1 MPKDI
6 IVIGASAGG
15 IEALRVL
22 VGALPAELPASI
34 FVVMHIAPESPALLA
49 DILNSAG
56 TLPATSATDG
66 ERIRPG
72 TIYVAPPDR
81 HLLVEPNRVR
91 VTRGPRENRFR
102 PAIDPLFRSAAQTY
116 GPRVVGVILTGYLD
130 DGTAGLWTVKQ
141 LGGTAVVQDPADAL
155 VPFMPL
161 NAVTHVKVDY
171 CLPLEEIAPLLRGL
185 TTGTA
190 EDEGAFQVPKE
201 VEIEVNIAKEQKALD
216 AGVLQLG
223 EPSNYACPECHGV
236 LLQIKEGTLFRFRCH
251 TGHAYSIGSLLTEI
265 TEKMDDALWN
275 SIRAFE
281 EGELFMRHM
290 AQHLDQGENS
300 QSTESILKRADETKR
315 RAELMRQAAVSGGEL
330 QAARST
336 SDAERS
342 GS

>member
-1 MPKDI
+1 MTKDI
-6 IVIGASAGG
+6 IVVGASAGG
-15 IEALRVL
+15 LEALRVL
-22 VGALPAELPASI
+22 VGGLPPDFSASI
-34 FVVMHIAPESPALLA
+34 FVVLHTSPEAPGMLA
-49 DILNSAG
+49 DILDRFG
-56 TLPATSATDG
+56 TLPAKTAKDG

-81 HLLVEPNRVR
+81 HLLVEPNLVR
-91 VTRGPRENRFR
+91 VTRGPKENRFR
-102 PAIDPLFRSAAQTY
+102 PAVDPLFRSAAQTY

-155 VPFMPL
+155 VPSMPL

-171 CLPLEEIAPLLRGL
+171 CVPMEEIPQLLVRL
-185 TTGTA
+185 TNEAA
-190 EDEGAFQVPKE
+190 EVEGAYQVPKE

-236 LLQIKEGTLFRFRCH
+236 LLQMKEGTLFRFRCH
-251 TGHAYSIGSLLTEI
+251 TGHAYSVESLLADI

-290 AQHLDQGENS
+290 AEHLDHADTGHS
-300 QSTESILKRADETKR
+300 VESFLTRADEMKR
-315 RAELMRQAAVSGGEL
+315 RANLMRQAAMDRVSTVT
-330 QAARST
+330 R
-336 SDAERS
+336 
-342 GS
+342 

>member
-6 IVIGASAGG
+6 VVVGASAGG

-22 VGALPAELPASI
+22 IGALPADFSASLFI
-34 FVVMHIAPESPALLA
+34 VVHTSPGAPSMLA
-49 DILNSAG
+49 DILARSG
-56 TLPATSATDG
+56 RLPAITPDDG
-66 ERIRPG
+66 ERIQAG

-91 VTRGPRENRFR
+91 VTRGPKENRFR

-116 GPRVVGVILTGYLD
+116 GPGVAGVILTGYLD

-141 LGGTAVVQDPADAL
+141 LGGTAIVQDPADAL

-161 NAVTHVKVDY
+161 NAVTHVQVDY
-171 CLPLEEIAPLLRGL
+171 CLPVDEIAPVLARL
-185 TTGTA
+185 TTEA
-190 EDEGAFQVPKE
+190 MEEEGAYHVPKD
-201 VEIEVNIAKEQKALD
+201 VEIEVNIAKEQKALE

-236 LLQIKEGTLFRFRCH
+236 LLQMKEGTLFRFRCH
-251 TGHAYSIGSLLTEI
+251 TGHAYSIESLMTDI
-265 TEKMDDALWN
+265 SEKMDDALWN

-290 AQHLDQGENS
+290 AEHLDHGENS
-300 QSTESILKRADETKR
+300 QSVESILKRADETKQ
-315 RAELMRQAAVSGGEL
+315 RANLMRQAAVNAGG
-330 QAARST
+330 
-336 SDAERS
+336 
-342 GS
+342 

>member
-6 IVIGASAGG
+6 IVIGTSAGG

-22 VGALPAELPASI
+22 VGALPADVGAPI
-34 FVVMHIAPESPALLA
+34 FIVLHTSADAPGILA
-49 DILNSAG
+49 DILDRFG
-56 TLPATSATDG
+56 RLPAKMATDR

-81 HLLVEPNRVR
+81 HLLVEPNLVR
-91 VTRGPRENRFR
+91 VTRGPKENRFR
-102 PAIDPLFRSAAQTY
+102 PAVDPLFRSAAQTY

-141 LGGTAVVQDPADAL
+141 LGGTAIVQDPADAL
-155 VPFMPL
+155 VPFMPQ
-161 NAVTHVKVDY
+161 NALHHVKVDY
-171 CLPLEEIAPLLRGL
+171 CLPLEEIAPLLVRL
-185 TTGTA
+185 TTEAA
-190 EDEGAFQVPKE
+190 EEEGAYQVPKE

-223 EPSNYACPECHGV
+223 EPSSYACPECHGV
-236 LLQIKEGTLFRFRCH
+236 LLQMKEGTLFRFRCH
-251 TGHAYSIGSLLTEI
+251 TGHAYSVESLLSDL

-290 AQHLDQGENS
+290 AEHAGQGENS
-300 QSTESILKRADETKR
+300 QSAEAFLKRADDAKR
-315 RAELMRQAAVSGGEL
+315 RAGLMRQVAINGG
-330 QAARST
+330 
-336 SDAERS
+336 
-342 GS
+342 GSQPDGKTE

>member
-6 IVIGASAGG
+6 VVIGASAGG

-22 VGALPAELPASI
+22 IGGLPADLQASL
-34 FVVMHIAPESPALLA
+34 FVVVHTSPEAPSMLA
-49 DILNSAG
+49 DILNRCGKLQAL
-56 TLPATSATDG
+56 TPRDG
-66 ERIRPG
+66 ERIQPG

-91 VTRGPRENRFR
+91 VTRGPKENRFR
-102 PAIDPLFRSAAQTY
+102 PAVDPLFRSAAQTY
-116 GPRVVGVILTGYLD
+116 GPRVVGIILTGYLD

-141 LGGTAVVQDPADAL
+141 LGGTAIVQDPADAI

-161 NAVTHVKVDY
+161 NAMTHVKVDY
-171 CLPLEEIAPLLRGL
+171 SLPVEEIAPLLVRL
-185 TTGTA
+185 TTEAAA
-190 EDEGAFQVPKE
+190 EEGAFQLPKE
-201 VEIEVNIAKEQKALD
+201 VEIEVNIAKEQKAID

-236 LLQIKEGTLFRFRCH
+236 LLQMKEGPLFRFRCH
-251 TGHAYSIGSLLTEI
+251 TGHAYSVESLLADI

-290 AQHLDQGENS
+290 AEHLGHH
-300 QSTESILKRADETKR
+300 ESSYSAASFLKRADDTKR
-315 RAELMRQAAVSGGEL
+315 RAHLMRQAANNGAH
-330 QAARST
+330 AAH
-336 SDAERS
+336 S
-342 GS
+342 GSD

>member
-1 MPKDI
+1 MAKDI
-6 IVIGASAGG
+6 IVVGTSAGG

-22 VGALPAELPASI
+22 L
-34 FVVMHIAPESPALLA
+34 
-49 DILNSAG
+49 G
-56 TLPATSATDG
+56 TLPADLSASLFIVMHTSAEGPGMLAEILDRAGRLPATNAKDR

-81 HLLVEPNRVR
+81 HLLIEPGVVR
-91 VTRGPRENRFR
+91 ITRGPKENRFR
-102 PAIDPLFRSAAQTY
+102 PAVDPLFRSAAQTY

-141 LGGTAVVQDPADAL
+141 LGGTTIVQDPSDAL
-155 VPFMPL
+155 VPFMPQ
-161 NAVTHVKVDY
+161 NALAHVQVDY
-171 CLPLEEIAPLLRGL
+171 CLPVEEIAPLLVRL
-185 TTGTA
+185 TSETV
-190 EDEGAFQVPKE
+190 EEEGVYPVPKQ

-236 LLQIKEGTLFRFRCH
+236 LLQVKESSLFRFRCH
-251 TGHAYSIGSLLTEI
+251 TGHAYSVESLLTDI

-290 AQHLDQGENS
+290 AKHLGQGENS
-300 QSTESILKRADETKR
+300 QSAESFLKRADEAKR
-315 RAELMRQAAVSGGEL
+315 RANLMRQATINGAGLHSASATE
-330 QAARST
+330 
-336 SDAERS
+336 
-342 GS
+342 

>member
-6 IVIGASAGG
+6 IVIGASAGAV
-15 IEALRVL
+15 EALRVL
-22 VGALPAELPASI
+22 VGRLPADLPASL
-34 FVVMHIAPESPALLA
+34 FVVVHTAPESLALLA
-49 DILNSAG
+49 DILDHFG
-56 TLPATSATDG
+56 TLPATNAKDG
-66 ERIRPG
+66 ERIRPS

-141 LGGTAVVQDPADAL
+141 LGGMAVVQDPADAL

-161 NAVTHVKVDY
+161 SAVTHVKVDY
-171 CLPLEEIAPLLRGL
+171 CLPLEEIAPLLVRL
-185 TTGTA
+185 TTEAA
-190 EDEGAFQVPKE
+190 EEEGAFQIPEK

-236 LLQIKEGTLFRFRCH
+236 LLQMKEDKLFRFRCH
-251 TGHAYSIGSLLTEI
+251 TGHAYSVESLLTDI

-290 AQHLDQGENS
+290 GP
-300 QSTESILKRADETKR
+300 T
-315 RAELMRQAAVSGGEL
+315 SGPRG
-330 QAARST
+330 Q
-336 SDAERS
+336 
-342 GS
+342 